1 MNAVSFD
8 SSDIDEVKTFLQSSD
23 ELYFQKMGFVAAQDN
38 EHDEL
43 FEWYMRLKYSHDDL
57 NIMLIMTYDC
67 NCACKYCF
75 EKLDN
80 SLQITNSVNIV
91 KITDFIKALYVKNR
105 YKSIAITFFGGE
117 PFLAYLQILEIT
129 ETLNIIKTQI
139 KFLVITNGTL
149 LDYNQLK
156 ELARLGVKNY
166 QITIDGPKEI
176 HDIRRP
182 CKNGIS
188 SWDVIISNLSYFEK
202 LDIDLTI
209 RINIDEQNVQYLG
222 AILDSIP
229 NTIKERKKTLFYIS
243 PIVGC
248 LDCSILQT
256 LNSRTKVVKQA
267 WKDIQENGYPIK
279 ITPPAYAPCPYH
291 SIESAFYLDLNGN
304 VYTCGGFVG
313 DIERIERK
321 LSNKYPNYYERI
333 KYTPPDTCFK
343 CSFFPICMG
352 GCQFE
357 AKALGTHC
365 QKSYL
370 KAVYDEY
377 FTKYAK

>member
-23 ELYFQKMGFVAAQDN
+23 ELYFQKMGFVVAEDN

-75 EKLDN
+75 EK
-80 SLQITNSVNIV
+80 
-91 KITDFIKALYVKNR
+91 
-105 YKSIAITFFGGE
+105 
-117 PFLAYLQILEIT
+117 
-129 ETLNIIKTQI
+129 
-139 KFLVITNGTL
+139 
-149 LDYNQLK
+149 
-156 ELARLGVKNY
+156 
-166 QITIDGPKEI
+166 
-176 HDIRRP
+176 
-182 CKNGIS
+182 
-188 SWDVIISNLSYFEK
+188 
-202 LDIDLTI
+202 
-209 RINIDEQNVQYLG
+209 
-222 AILDSIP
+222 
-229 NTIKERKKTLFYIS
+229 
-243 PIVGC
+243 
-248 LDCSILQT
+248 
-256 LNSRTKVVKQA
+256 
-267 WKDIQENGYPIK
+267 
-279 ITPPAYAPCPYH
+279 
-291 SIESAFYLDLNGN
+291 
-304 VYTCGGFVG
+304 
-313 DIERIERK
+313 
-321 LSNKYPNYYERI
+321 YERI

-357 AKALGTHC
+357 AKALGTYC